1 MGRARSNETHLI
13 SSLTDTGLPQT
24 NIGLYCWS
32 SEIQS
37 TPGGRTSYMNPLVF
51 EVMAALLCVVVVFA
65 ISYYLGYRTNF
76 RKFHSQASHDREE
89 MLTIERAL
97 KAFWDNEKQQ
107 LENQK
112 RELEQR
118 IQFLETKL
126 EQYRRKAAGIGMM
139 GLRKN
144 KITDMLITLL
154 IENESLEEKLFLQ
167 NMKLKQERDE
177 SLENELRNISYKR
190 ILLSELL
197 TQTEVRREMEKVIND
212 RSRLK
217 RLELKQKDL
226 EPLTYIQAEDEED
239 RTV

>member
-1 MGRARSNETHLI
+1 
-13 SSLTDTGLPQT
+13 
-24 NIGLYCWS
+24 
-32 SEIQS
+32 
-37 TPGGRTSYMNPLVF
+37 MNPIIY
-51 EVMAALLCVVVVFA
+51 EVMAALFCVIVIFA
-65 ISYYLGYRTNF
+65 VSYYIGYRSNF
-76 RKFHSQASHDREE
+76 RKFNTQIVHDREE

-107 LENQK
+107 LENDK
-112 RELEQR
+112 RELQQR
-118 IQFLETKL
+118 ITFLEAKL

-177 SLENELRNISYKR
+177 SLENELRNISYKS

-212 RSRLK
+212 KSRLK
-217 RLELKQKDL
+217 RLELRQKDVEQL
-226 EPLTYIQAEDEED
+226 PYSQNDDEEE
-239 RTV
+239 RTA